1 MHLHESE
8 WINQNNPEVPVT
20 RAMLMIA
27 LQVGLLIV
35 LKNNNDEISHFE
47 MLCGCFRGRCEY
59 FLRVCLKSN
68 LDFLGMEK

>member
-1 MHLHESE
+1 
-8 WINQNNPEVPVT
+8 
-20 RAMLMIA
+20 MIA

>member
-27 LQVGLLIV
+27 LQVWLLIV
-35 LKNNNDEISHFE
+35 LKNNRKNDWLQRKKNDLI
-47 MLCGCFRGRCEY
+47 G
-59 FLRVCLKSN
+59 FLKRSFLKRIRQ
-68 LDFLGMEK
+68 